1 MQINQRQKSLIQLL
15 LSHSKPLHGSE
26 ISQRINTTTRT
37 LRQDIA
43 TINTF
48 FHQENLQIYS
58 NPSKG
63 YWIEEN
69 DKTAFIN
76 YIKESKND
84 LIPANQNQREIA
96 ICFYLLEHDYEYTS
110 MGLLADLFYVSKT
123 TISNTIKHI
132 EEIVMASKGLQLS
145 ISAKKGLQI
154 LGSEYA
160 KRNLYSS
167 IILLFYELK
176 GTYINRYIVEN
187 YDELHNF
194 ETLYQI
200 LMSYLTQIKIMLTNK
215 SLMIITNELLIS
227 AYRNR
232 IQQKNIEAAVDSSA
246 SIDLPF
252 DDIERLLKL
261 KFSEYDKQ
269 YLNQLVAKKRR
280 YNAINT
286 NEEAIDVLTNKIID
300 EFYEAALLS
309 FGLQLHQQQP
319 LTEHLSAMIYYHTT
333 VTHSEFNDL
342 INLKLTHPFA
352 YQVASLMNP
361 IIKEYT
367 DKLLT
372 ENELNSLTAR
382 LSVILDGNIKKLN
395 IIILT
400 DLSTSLTELLK
411 TELNLYFGQL
421 LTISGIYPLY
431 RAAAAA
437 NHDQI
442 DLILATS
449 REASLQGYDILHIS
463 PVLTMDDTMKIFAY
477 IRNHVPSSRCI

>member
-1 MQINQRQKSLIQLL
+1 M
-15 LSHSKPLHGSE
+15 
-26 ISQRINTTTRT
+26 
-37 LRQDIA
+37 
-43 TINTF
+43 
-48 FHQENLQIYS
+48 
-58 NPSKG
+58 
-63 YWIEEN
+63 
-69 DKTAFIN
+69 
-76 YIKESKND
+76 
-84 LIPANQNQREIA
+84 
-96 ICFYLLEHDYEYTS
+96 
-110 MGLLADLFYVSKT
+110 
-123 TISNTIKHI
+123 
-132 EEIVMASKGLQLS
+132 
-145 ISAKKGLQI
+145 
-154 LGSEYA
+154 
-160 KRNLYSS
+160 
-167 IILLFYELK
+167 K

-361 IIKEYT
+361 IIKKYT